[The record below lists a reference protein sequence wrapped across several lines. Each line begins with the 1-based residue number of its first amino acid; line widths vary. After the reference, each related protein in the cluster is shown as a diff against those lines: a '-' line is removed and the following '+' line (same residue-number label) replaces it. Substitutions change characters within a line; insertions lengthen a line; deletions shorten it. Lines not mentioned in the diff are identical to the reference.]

1 LNGNAPMKEIVIPRH
16 EPEIIS
22 ARIKKCGGGDQYL
35 ATTSIRSLK
44 IAGVLIVSRYR
55 RADEFARMQKMVLS
69 LPGKFLREVKSIL
82 CDSKVS
88 HCYFVVLR
96 RWDSPLAR
104 TIGLYLEHQARML
117 AGGHNGIQIRADDG
131 SVLGDPEKSTW
142 VDCCW
147 ELRES

>member
-1 LNGNAPMKEIVIPRH
+1 MKEIVIPRH

-22 ARIKKCGGGDQYL
+22 AGIKKCGGDDEYV
-35 ATTSIRSLK
+35 ATTSVRSLK

-55 RADEFARMQKMVLS
+55 HVDEFARMQKMVLS

-82 CDSKVS
+82 CDSRVS

-96 RWDSPLAR
+96 RWDNQLAR
-104 TIGLYLEHQARML
+104 VIGLYLEHRARTL

-131 SVLGDPEKSTW
+131 SVL
-142 VDCCW
+142 
-147 ELRES
+147 

>member
-1 LNGNAPMKEIVIPRH
+1 MKEIVIPRH
-16 EPEIIS
+16 ELEIIS
-22 ARIKKCGGGDQYL
+22 AGIKKCGGDDAYV

-44 IAGVLIVSRYR
+44 IDGVLIVSRYKN
-55 RADEFARMQKMVLS
+55 ADEFARMQKMIHS

-104 TIGLYLEHQARML
+104 IIGLYLEHQAKML
-117 AGGHNGIQIRADDG
+117 AGGHNGIQIQADDG
-131 SVLGDPEKSTW
+131 SALGDPEQSTW
-142 VDCCW
+142 VDCSW
-147 ELRES
+147 ELRGS

>member
-1 LNGNAPMKEIVIPRH
+1 MKEIVIPRH

-22 ARIKKCGGGDQYL
+22 AGIKKCGGDDECV
-35 ATTSIRSLK
+35 ATTSVRSLK

-55 RADEFARMQKMVLS
+55 HADEFARMQKMVLAM
-69 LPGKFLREVKSIL
+69 PGKLLREVKSIL

-96 RWDSPLAR
+96 RWDNPSAR
-104 TIGLYLEHQARML
+104 MIGLHLEHQARML

-131 SVLGDPEKSTW
+131 SVLGDPEHSTW